1 MIGRNVKIEDRTGII
16 CFTSNFNGKDYIN
29 VCFDDNDEYKV
40 YEIKRDEKGSY
51 LEPVVDKSLLSS
63 LSAIWI
69 EEELEK
75 TAD

>member
-16 CFTSNFNGKDYIN
+16 CFTGKLNEKEYIN

-51 LEPVVDKSLLSS
+51 LEPVTDNNVLSS
-63 LSAIWI
+63 LSAIWV

-75 TAD
+75 NN